1 MKCLLSLLA
10 ALGFG
15 GLLAISPVSAATHDG
30 HDAHANAPA
39 SAQSVAPKLDA
50 ALRGL
55 WQGHVQHTRDYAL
68 AVKAGD
74 SANAGKAATAVVDN
88 ARQIADAVAGF
99 YGADA
104 GQAMLKLL
112 GTHWGAV
119 QALTNA
125 EHAGDRNAATQAAKD
140 LADNAGAIAKFL
152 AAANPYLPE
161 DAVRG
166 LLMAHGAHHQAQ
178 IGEIMRGDMQAEA
191 RTWAAMRAHMDTI
204 ADALASALARQFPDK
219 AA

>member
-10 ALGFG
+10 AFGFG
-15 GLLAISPVSAATHDG
+15 GLLAVSPVSAATHD
-30 HDAHANAPA
+30 AHASAPA
-39 SAQSVAPKLDA
+39 TAESVAPKLDA

-74 SANAGKAATAVVDN
+74 KGSAEKAASGVVGN

-99 YGADA
+99 YGTDA
-104 GQAMLKLL
+104 GETMLKLL
-112 GTHWGAV
+112 GAHWGAV
-119 QALTNA
+119 KAMTDA
-125 EHAGDRNAATQAAKD
+125 EHAGNHAAATQAAKD
-140 LADNAGAIAKFL
+140 LADNASAIAKFL

-178 IGEIMRGDMQAEA
+178 IGEIMRGDMQSEA
-191 RTWAAMRAHMDTI
+191 KTWGAMRAHMDTI
-204 ADALASALARQFPDK
+204 ADALASALAKQFPEK